1 ALMVFVEVNQDA
13 VKEIISPEEQAMDL
27 IKQDKV
33 FKTYIEGKDYSTEL
47 KFLLPETVKEINE
60 ELGLELE
67 EKELIQVNFSHPQL
81 GNYTAFVDLEK
92 ETVKI
97 YRLAGASLN

>member
-1 ALMVFVEVNQDA
+1 MNKLELLKVAGLVALFVIILTALMVFVEVNQDA

-47 KFLLPETVKEINE
+47 
-60 ELGLELE
+60 
-67 EKELIQVNFSHPQL
+67 
-81 GNYTAFVDLEK
+81 
-92 ETVKI
+92 
-97 YRLAGASLN
+97 